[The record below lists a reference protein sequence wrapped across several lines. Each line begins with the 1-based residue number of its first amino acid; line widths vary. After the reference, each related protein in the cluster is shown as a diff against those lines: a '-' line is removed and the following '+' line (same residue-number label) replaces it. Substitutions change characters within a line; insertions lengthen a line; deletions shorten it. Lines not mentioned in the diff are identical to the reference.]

1 MNVPVLARVIEA
13 SGIPTV
19 TVTMMP
25 VFAERAL
32 VSRTVGVPFPFGQAF
47 GPVGDDDT
55 HRIVAEAAVRLAD
68 SATEPG
74 ARVDLDLEW
83 PVDLKTAYRAWQP
96 PEPSPIVKTMLE
108 ALRQSRREAAE
119 QGPAS

>member
-1 MNVPVLARVIEA
+1 VNVPVLARVIEA
-13 SGIPTV
+13 AGIPTV

-25 VFAERAL
+25 VFADRAL
-32 VSRTVGVPFPFGQAF
+32 LSRTVGVPFPFGQAF

-55 HRIVAEAAVRLAD
+55 HRIVAEAAVRLAA

-83 PVDLKTAYRAWQP
+83 PVDPKTAYRAWQP
-96 PEPSPIVKTMLE
+96 PEPSPIVEAMLDT
-108 ALRQSRREAAE
+108 LRKARRESDDPS
-119 QGPAS
+119 GR

>member
-25 VFAERAL
+25 IFAERARL
-32 VSRTVGVPFPFGQAF
+32 SRTVGVPFPFGQAF

-55 HRIVAEAAVRLAD
+55 HRTVARAAVDLAG
-68 SATEPG
+68 SATAPET
-74 ARVDLDLEW
+74 RVDLDLEW
-83 PVDLKTAYRAWQP
+83 PFDLKTAYKAWQP
-96 PEPSPIVKTMLE
+96 SEPSPIVKTMLDS
-108 ALRQSRREAAE
+108 LRRARRDAARGE
-119 QGPAS
+119 DS